1 MSRPDFSNLEAPETT
16 GERVLRPLK
25 LAWGAIEILGW
36 LVIILY
42 PAYLAGLWLFQSAAS
57 GSWSVFLG
65 VAAVAFGAL
74 VWLAVSS
81 FSHAA
86 CFDLRRFTHCIG
98 CSCAVHFKVVAM
110 RSTPNMALDL
120 APFGRWTLR
129 DKAAQ
134 RRSALR

>member
-1 MSRPDFSNLEAPETT
+1 MGRPDFSNLEAPETT

-81 FSHAA
+81 FHTRLVLIFGVLPIAS
-86 CFDLRRFTHCIG
+86 
-98 CSCAVHFKVVAM
+98 AVF
-110 RSTPNMALDL
+110 
-120 APFGRWTLR
+120 APFISRWL
-129 DKAAQ
+129 Q
-134 RRSALR
+134 